1 MAAFQPSASTWP
13 TGKRLDV
20 RSAAEGGWGLL
31 YAALGDSI
39 TYGYEASTGDAA
51 YVARF
56 VKFLSRNQSV
66 NLFVHAKPGWTSK
79 HLVKSLPKVPD
90 CIWKEAQLITVM
102 MGGNDLLRASPWLLS
117 GTAKNV
123 QKVAQ
128 RFQHNLE
135 RIVATVRQPR
145 TTCIIATLYNP
156 FPNSALAEECIGLIN
171 QSILHIANQYQLAVA
186 DVRNVFRNREQ
197 RYIKGYKQGSIRDMR
212 LIGNP
217 IHPNDEGHAAI
228 AREFLTAYRRAT
240 VSPRKSRQRPSPR
253 ARGSSAKKR
262 LGVSPRA
269 T

>member
-1 MAAFQPSASTWP
+1 
-13 TGKRLDV
+13 
-20 RSAAEGGWGLL
+20 L

-39 TYGYEASTGDAA
+39 TYGYEASTDDAA

-56 VKFLSRNQSV
+56 VEYLSKNRSV

-117 GTAKNV
+117 GTAKNI

-128 RFQHNLE
+128 RFQDNLE
-135 RIVATVRQPR
+135 RIVHTVRQPR

-156 FPNSALAEECIGLIN
+156 FPNSELAEECIGIMN
-171 QSILHIANQYQLAVA
+171 QSILHIAKQYQLAVA

-212 LIGNP
+212 WIGNP

-228 AREFLTAYRRAT
+228 AKAFLAAYRRAT
-240 VSPRKSRQRPSPR
+240 ASRRKANQSPSPKAR
-253 ARGSSAKKR
+253 AASAKKR
-262 LGVSPRA
+262 LGASPRA